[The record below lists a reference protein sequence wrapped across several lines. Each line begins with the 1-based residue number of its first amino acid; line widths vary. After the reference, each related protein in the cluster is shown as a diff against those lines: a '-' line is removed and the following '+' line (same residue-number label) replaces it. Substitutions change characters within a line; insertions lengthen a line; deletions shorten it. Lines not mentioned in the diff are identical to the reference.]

1 MLCAANGACATL
13 WINWSQMSDSNM
25 RRRCG
30 TTSQICYICVVGRL
44 LLAIFSLLL
53 SLFSDSNSGLYAADK
68 IRNPET
74 SQRQVL
80 TYLISDTEDL
90 KSSVDEFFT
99 SSGGSANLYSGE
111 RSGGQSLKTSSGG
124 IRTVRSFKSCSR
136 LVKTGK
142 ILDTH
147 TFAPFLSGEILK
159 CRSIFSYERYLSSI
173 CFMRL

>member
-1 MLCAANGACATL
+1 MN
-13 WINWSQMSDSNM
+13 
-25 RRRCG
+25 
-30 TTSQICYICVVGRL
+30 RL

-80 TYLISDTEDL
+80 TYLISDTADL
-90 KSSVDEFFT
+90 KSSVDEVFLT
-99 SSGGSANLYSGE
+99 SGGSANLYSGE
-111 RSGGQSLKTSSGG
+111 RSGGQSLKT
-124 IRTVRSFKSCSR
+124 IRTVRSFKLCSR

-159 CRSIFSYERYLSSI
+159 YRSIFSYERYLSSI

>member
-1 MLCAANGACATL
+1 MN
-13 WINWSQMSDSNM
+13 
-25 RRRCG
+25 
-30 TTSQICYICVVGRL
+30 RL

-80 TYLISDTEDL
+80 TYLISDTAEMN
-90 KSSVDEFFT
+90 SSVDEFFLT
-99 SSGGSANLYSGE
+99 SGGSANLYSGE